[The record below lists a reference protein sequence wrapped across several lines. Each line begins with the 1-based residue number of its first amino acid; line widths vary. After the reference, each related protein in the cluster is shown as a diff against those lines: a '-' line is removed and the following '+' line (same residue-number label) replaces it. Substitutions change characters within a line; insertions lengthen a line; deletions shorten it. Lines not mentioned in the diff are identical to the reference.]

1 MGGYKPIYGAG
12 YVSGFFLINET
23 LTSLTEYG
31 TGSVIITGALIF
43 MLIVILIELTEM
55 PAQGKIGVYM
65 LAALAL
71 STTLGFPAMVSGLI
85 LVLGGIYYF
94 FLLRDTWRG

>member
-12 YVSGFFLINET
+12 HVSEFFAINET
-23 LTSLTEYG
+23 LSSLTEYG
-31 TGSVIITGALIF
+31 TGSTIITGALIF

-65 LAALAL
+65 LAAFAL
-71 STTLGFPAMVSGLI
+71 STTLGFPSIISVII
-85 LVLGGIYYF
+85 LLLGGIYYF